1 MLDMVYMRDPTVQV
15 NKRPILKT
23 EVEDADVVNLRDLDL
38 QIGFAVKRVEEN
50 DVTGGLDLKGIE
62 SLPEGMLQFNT
73 KMDGVTEEK
82 FPP

>member
-1 MLDMVYMRDPTVQV
+1 M

-38 QIGFAVKRVEEN
+38 YIGFAVKREEQN
-50 DVTGGLDLKGIE
+50 EDTGRWDLKGIE
-62 SLPEGMLQFNT
+62 SIPEGMLLVNT